1 MKKNYTQLLFTIKHL
16 TFCILIFFFT
26 IKHSKGQDYKS
37 KIAEG
42 TWTIQQIQQSAD
54 SFFSKVGTGKG
65 SGYTQY
71 KRWEYNAQRLAD
83 EQGYLKST
91 EFLQQEWEKSNREF
105 NTQRLS
111 RRGLNEIWTEMGP
124 SYYNATTS
132 WSPGVGRVTS
142 FSVDP
147 SNHKHIII
155 GAETGGVWRTI
166 DGGQTWVPLGDYFSN
181 LSVYATAIHPN
192 NKSVYFFGSN
202 NGYLYRSSNA
212 GATWHLLSKV
222 GNSNINNILLST
234 IDSLLIF
241 VSVEASGMYR
251 SADGGKNF
259 VKITNDPSS
268 FDILYKPLDYS
279 TVYASGIGFHIST
292 DTGKTFQ
299 SYMPNFP
306 LTITGDVSVNG
317 NYFITDNGFSPGKIP
332 IPEEPSFIYGK
343 LVLLQDSNNH
353 LACGQALNASELN
366 NSIAVVRRGTC
377 NFTEKVM
384 HAQNAGAI
392 AVLVVNNQ
400 GGSITMGG
408 GNGAIQ
414 IPAVSIDMETGE
426 KLIHSLNQ
434 NNDIFAKI
442 QNSSN
447 QNLFTPNPKMIG
459 LSEHN
464 PELIYVLESKA
475 NVFGALF
482 KSTNGG
488 ASFVKLLHSQN
499 FLGYSTDGDDNAGQ
513 APRDMAIA
521 VNPLNSEEVHIAGIL
536 TWRSIDGGQSFDCSS
551 DWIPYRA
558 AQKGM
563 GYCHADVDILKFV
576 GDTLY
581 AGTDGGIFYA
591 ENTVDITPN
600 YFTDITNGLGIRQFY
615 KIGIAQHSDVV
626 VSGGSQDNGTSF
638 YTPQNGWKDW
648 LGADGMETFVSKLS
662 NENDILFGTS
672 QNGRPYVT
680 YDAGNSIEYLSL
692 PGTQSGNWVTPF
704 EQSPNGQYIY
714 IGYEQ
719 VFESEV
725 GSDNWQPISQVF
737 PGKLNHLKIAENN
750 PKTMFAAHQRNLY
763 KKDSLNNQWPLI
775 KEFVGSINF
784 IAIHPLNEN
793 LIAVSTTDT
802 GKVYISYDGGENW
815 VGFKKNLPDFSA
827 LCLAWNKDTF
837 QSLYVGMNYGIYYI
851 DSLEENWIPFS
862 NQLPNVIVNE
872 LEINYVT
879 NKIYAGTYGRGL
891 WESSVFIREI
901 EEEPND
907 TLNVTKQSIAAFAA
921 YPNPFGSEIKIQNVH
936 GNLKIQ
942 SIEVFD
948 LQGKI
953 IVSQKN
959 INQETYTLATQNL
972 PKGVYF
978 IKIGSSKGVS
988 IVKGIKE

>member
-1 MKKNYTQLLFTIKHL
+1 MRKNPNLYILSLKVLSFCLFISQIGIQK
-16 TFCILIFFFT
+16 IE
-26 IKHSKGQDYKS
+26 GQDYKT

-54 SFFSKVGTGKG
+54 SFFSKAGTGKG

-71 KRWEYNAQRLAD
+71 KRWEYNALRLAD
-83 EQGYLKST
+83 ENGFLKST

-105 NTQRLS
+105 NTQRHS

-166 DGGQTWVPLGDYFSN
+166 DGGTNWTPLGDYFSN
-181 LSVYATAIHPN
+181 LSVYSTAIHPS
-192 NKSVYFFGSN
+192 NKSTYFFGSS
-202 NGYLYRSSNA
+202 NGLLYRSTNS
-212 GATWHLLSKV
+212 GATWQQLSKV
-222 GNSNINNILLST
+222 GNSNINNILLSP

-241 VSVEASGMYR
+241 VSGESSGMYR
-251 SADGGKNF
+251 SANGGMTF
-259 VKITNDPSS
+259 TKITSDPSS
-268 FDILYKPLDYS
+268 FDIVFKPSDWG
-279 TVYASGIGFHIST
+279 TVYASGTGFHLST

-306 LTITGDVSVNG
+306 LTIIGDVSVNG
-317 NYFITDNGFSPGKIP
+317 NYLVVDNGFSPGKVP
-332 IPEEPSFIYGK
+332 IPEDPSFVYGK
-343 LVLLQDSNNH
+343 LVLLHDSNNH
-353 LACGQALNASELN
+353 LACNQALNSTELI
-366 NSIAVVRRGTC
+366 NSIAVVRRGVC
-377 NFTEKVM
+377 NFTEKVI

-392 AVLVVNNQ
+392 AVIVVNNQ
-400 GGSITMGG
+400 GGAITMGG
-408 GNGAIQ
+408 GNSSIQ
-414 IPAVSIDMETGE
+414 IPAVSLDMETGE
-426 KLIHSLNQ
+426 KLIDALTQ
-434 NNDIFAKI
+434 NKSIYAKL

-459 LSEHN
+459 VSEHN
-464 PELIYVLESKA
+464 PNVIYILESKA

-488 ASFVKLLHSQN
+488 ASFEKLLHSQN
-499 FLGYSTDGDDNAGQ
+499 FLGYSTEGDDNAGQ

-521 VNPLNSEEVHIAGIL
+521 VNPLNSEEVHLAGIL
-536 TWRSIDGGQSFDCSS
+536 TWRSIDGGASFECTS
-551 DWIPYRA
+551 DWIPSRA
-558 AQKGM
+558 ANKGM

-591 ENTVDITPN
+591 PNTESININ
-600 YFTDITNGLGIRQFY
+600 YYTDITNGLGIRQFY
-615 KIGIAQHSDVV
+615 KIGVGQYPELI
-626 VSGGSQDNGTSF
+626 VSGGSQDNGTSL
-638 YTPQNGWKDW
+638 YTPENGWIDW
-648 LGADGMETFVSKLS
+648 LGADGMETFVNKLD
-662 NENDILFGTS
+662 NQVLFGTS
-672 QNGRPYVT
+672 QNGRPYMT
-680 YDAGNSIEYLSL
+680 FDRGNSIEYLDL
-692 PGTQSGNWVTPF
+692 PGSRSGNWVTPF
-704 EQSPNGQYIY
+704 EQSPNGEYIY
-714 IGYEQ
+714 IAYEQ
-719 VFESEV
+719 VFESV
-725 GSDNWQPISQVF
+725 AGMGIWQPISQVF
-737 PGKLNHLKIAENN
+737 PGKLNHLKIAESN
-750 PKTMFAAHQRNLY
+750 PKIMFAAHQRNLY
-763 KKDSLNNQWPLI
+763 KKDSLNNEWPLV
-775 KEFVGSINF
+775 KEFTGSINF
-784 IAIHPLNEN
+784 IAIHPLDEN
-793 LIAVSTTDT
+793 LIAIATTDT
-802 GKVYISYDGGENW
+802 DKVYISYDGGENW

-827 LCLAWNKDTF
+827 LCLVWNKDTF
-837 QSLYVGMNYGIYYI
+837 QSLYVGMNYGVYYI

-872 LEINYVT
+872 LEINHVT

-891 WESSVFIREI
+891 WESSVYIREI
-901 EEEPND
+901 KEEPTD

-921 YPNPFGSEIKIQNVH
+921 YPNPFSSEIKIQNVH

-959 INQETYTLATQNL
+959 INQDTYTLATHNL

-988 IVKGIKE
+988 IIKGIKE